1 MGLFK
6 VEFLTSGLEM
16 ATCKARMEGPSE
28 PCGKLVLGVQ
38 QGIQQRQGVGFA

>member
-6 VEFLTSGLEM
+6 VEFLSSELEM

-28 PCGKLVLGVQ
+28 PCGELVLGVQ
-38 QGIQQRQGVGFA
+38 QGIQQRQEVGFA